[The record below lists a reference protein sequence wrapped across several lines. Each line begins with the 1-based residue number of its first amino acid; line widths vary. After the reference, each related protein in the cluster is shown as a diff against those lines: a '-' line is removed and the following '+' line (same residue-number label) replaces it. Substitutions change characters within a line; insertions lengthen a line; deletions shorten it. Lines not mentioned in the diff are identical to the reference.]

1 MTTTTRAD
9 LDRLRARMATAIG
22 GRMAGHIERLGWS
35 PGQLAGLQRARLRA
49 LLARAI
55 DRSPFHAARLAGIDP
70 ARFELTDVAQLP
82 IMTKAQMMNGFDEV
96 VTDRRL
102 TRELVDQH
110 IAASSAEPSLLFG
123 DYMCLVSGGSSGLR
137 GVFVQ
142 TAEEYAEFTASVIR
156 RAMAAFLASG
166 GHPADGMVTGI
177 VAAASPVHS
186 SGMAAATATGPP
198 FRLVPAPATLPTAT
212 IVERLNAAQ
221 PPALIGHATKLAELA
236 REQSAGRLRLRL
248 RAVTSISE
256 MLTAEDREAISD
268 AFGIPVINMFVSTE
282 GLVGHS
288 EPGGLELTFASDTC
302 IAECVDEAGRP
313 VPDGTASTRVL
324 ITNLHNFTQPLIRYE
339 LTDRFTPAE
348 ASSGGFLRAS
358 VDGRNDDAFRYGATS
373 VHPSSLATVLL
384 RAAQVREYQVRQTA
398 RGADITVVADTGLDD
413 AALAAAAEQSLR
425 QAGVTEPRVTIS
437 HAGAIARDP
446 RTGKVRRFVPSQPP
460 AFDDGLA
467 RLPQASSP
475 RDRTVATR
483 ARSSGVSIS
492 SGLPVSPHS
501 TSVRR
506 SAWARRKGRAPAS
519 PWAWARTS
527 SQCSRAMRTGLRGRP
542 S

>member
-9 LDRLRARMATAIG
+9 LDLLRARMATAIG

-49 LLARAI
+49 LLAHAI
-55 DRSPFHAARLAGIDP
+55 DRSPFHAARLAGIDA

-82 IMTKAQMMNGFDEV
+82 IMTKTQMMNGFDEV

-123 DYMCLVSGGSSGLR
+123 DYVCLVSGGSSGLR

-198 FRLVPAPATLPTAT
+198 FRLVPAPATLPTAR

-236 REQSAGRLRLRL
+236 REQSAGQAPRCGCGPSRRSP
-248 RAVTSISE
+248 RCSPHRIARPSAT
-256 MLTAEDREAISD
+256 R
-268 AFGIPVINMFVSTE
+268 FGIPVINMFVSTE

-348 ASSGGFLRAS
+348 ASPGGFLRAS

-373 VHPSSLATVLL
+373 VHPSSLATALL
-384 RAAQVREYQVRQTA
+384 QTAQVREYQVRQTA
-398 RGADITVVADTGLDD
+398 RGADITVVAGTGLDD

-446 RTGKVRRFVPSQPP
+446 RTGKVRRFVPSGP
-460 AFDDGLA
+460 A
-467 RLPQASSP
+467 
-475 RDRTVATR
+475 
-483 ARSSGVSIS
+483 GV
-492 SGLPVSPHS
+492 
-501 TSVRR
+501 
-506 SAWARRKGRAPAS
+506 
-519 PWAWARTS
+519 
-527 SQCSRAMRTGLRGRP
+527 
-542 S
+542 